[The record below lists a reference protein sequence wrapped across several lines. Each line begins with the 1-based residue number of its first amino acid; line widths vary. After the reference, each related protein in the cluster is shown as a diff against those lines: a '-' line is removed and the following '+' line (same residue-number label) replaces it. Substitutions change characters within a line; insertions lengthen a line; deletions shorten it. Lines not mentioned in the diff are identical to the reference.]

1 MDFNKVL
8 TEITAN
14 IKSMIDKLLSTKA
27 KDIVLITIATKTS
40 KGISK

>member
-8 TEITAN
+8 TEIIAN
-14 IKSMIDKLLSTKA
+14 IKSMIDKLLSTTA
-27 KDIVLITIATKTS
+27 KDIVLITIAAKTG